1 MTDIRMKISPPWIT
15 YVNEVNCLFEHDPE
29 VQLIYDNNTKTIELY
44 VEEPTKAYAIDR
56 LLPDEVEYGNI
67 VLEVKVIPGNKTPRN
82 KIPEEEFEINNEW
95 LFNIAFENNPVFA
108 YTKTISGIFSNNLT
122 YVVFKNKVVQFF
134 NDNLNDIHGLVSTL
148 YQELAHEVFTEELEG
163 ICYCTDTEE
172 RVFGM
177 PLGEWP

>member
-29 VQLIYDNNTKTIELY
+29 VQLIYNNDEKTVELY
-44 VEEPTKAYAIDR
+44 VEDPTKAFAIDK

-67 VLEVKVIPGNKTPRN
+67 VLEVKVIPGNKASSEE
-82 KIPEEEFEINNEW
+82 IPENPTNDW
-95 LFNIAFENNPVFA
+95 LFNTAFKNSPVFA
-108 YTKTISGIFSNNLT
+108 YTKTISGLFSNDLT
-122 YVVFKNKVVQFF
+122 YVVFKNRVVQFF

-148 YQELAHEVFTEELEG
+148 YQEIANDVFSDELNG
-163 ICYCTDTEE
+163 VCYCTDIEE
-172 RVFGM
+172 RVFGT

>member
-29 VQLIYDNNTKTIELY
+29 VQLIYDNDEKTVELY
-44 VEEPTKAYAIDR
+44 VEDPTKAFAIDR

-67 VLEVKVIPGNKTPRN
+67 VLEVKVIPGNKASSEE
-82 KIPEEEFEINNEW
+82 IPENPTNDWF
-95 LFNIAFENNPVFA
+95 FNTAFKNNPVFA
-108 YTKTISGIFSNNLT
+108 YTKTINGLFSNDLT

-134 NDNLNDIHGLVSTL
+134 NDNLNDIHGLISTL
-148 YQELAHEVFTEELEG
+148 YQEIAEEVFSDELNG
-163 ICYCTDTEE
+163 VCYCTDIEE
-172 RVFGM
+172 RVFGL

>member
-29 VQLIYDNNTKTIELY
+29 VQLIYNNDEKTVELY
-44 VEEPTKAYAIDR
+44 VEDPAKAFAIDR

-67 VLEVKVIPGNKTPRN
+67 ILEVKVIPGNKTPSDD
-82 KIPEEEFEINNEW
+82 IPDNPTNDW
-95 LFNIAFENNPVFA
+95 LFNTAFKNSPVFA
-108 YTKTISGIFSNNLT
+108 YTKTISGLFSNDLT
-122 YVVFKNKVVQFF
+122 YVVFKNRVVQFF

-148 YQELAHEVFTEELEG
+148 YQEIANDVFSDELNG
-163 ICYCTDTEE
+163 VCYCTDIEE
-172 RVFGM
+172 RVLGV

>member
-29 VQLIYDNNTKTIELY
+29 VQLIYNNDEKTVELY
-44 VEEPTKAYAIDR
+44 VEDPTKAFAIDR

-67 VLEVKVIPGNKTPRN
+67 VLEVKVIPGNKASSEE
-82 KIPEEEFEINNEW
+82 IPENPTNDW
-95 LFNIAFENNPVFA
+95 LFNTAFKNSPVFA
-108 YTKTISGIFSNNLT
+108 YTKTISGLFSNDLT
-122 YVVFKNKVVQFF
+122 YVVFKNRVVQFF

-148 YQELAHEVFTEELEG
+148 YQEIANDVFSDELNG
-163 ICYCTDTEE
+163 VCYCTDIEE
-172 RVFGM
+172 RVLGV

>member
-29 VQLIYDNNTKTIELY
+29 VQLIYDNDEKTVELY
-44 VEEPTKAYAIDR
+44 VEDPTKAFAIDK

-67 VLEVKVIPGNKTPRN
+67 VLEVKVIPGNKASSEE
-82 KIPEEEFEINNEW
+82 IPENPTNDW
-95 LFNIAFENNPVFA
+95 LFNTAFKNSPVFA
-108 YTKTISGIFSNNLT
+108 YTKTISGLFSNDLT
-122 YVVFKNKVVQFF
+122 YVVFKNRVVQFF

-148 YQELAHEVFTEELEG
+148 YQEIANDVFSDELNG
-163 ICYCTDTEE
+163 VCYCTDIEE
-172 RVFGM
+172 RVFGT